1 MFWIALKR
9 GRCMLGAI
17 LHVAHNSMHCYVT
30 LPVMMMVVMMM
41 TMMMVMMM
49 MMMVVVDAVLPNG
62 WSCLTAGRL
71 HTSFPEATS
80 LNQLNQPLSIQL
92 PRVIEWG
99 VGVND
104 SREFE
109 LLIGCHWHIGG
120 GGMLIG

>member
-1 MFWIALKR
+1 MLMTIIAGKR
-9 GRCMLGAI
+9 GA
-17 LHVAHNSMHCYVT
+17 
-30 LPVMMMVVMMM
+30 P
-41 TMMMVMMM
+41 
-49 MMMVVVDAVLPNG
+49 
-62 WSCLTAGRL
+62 
-71 HTSFPEATS
+71 
-80 LNQLNQPLSIQL
+80 IQL

>member
-1 MFWIALKR
+1 MYLVREDFTKKNTEKS
-9 GRCMLGAI
+9 G
-17 LHVAHNSMHCYVT
+17 
-30 LPVMMMVVMMM
+30 
-41 TMMMVMMM
+41 
-49 MMMVVVDAVLPNG
+49 DLPN
-62 WSCLTAGRL
+62 LPR
-71 HTSFPEATS
+71 P
-80 LNQLNQPLSIQL
+80 IQL

>member
-1 MFWIALKR
+1 MLTIADKGGR
-9 GRCMLGAI
+9 GGK
-17 LHVAHNSMHCYVT
+17 
-30 LPVMMMVVMMM
+30 P
-41 TMMMVMMM
+41 
-49 MMMVVVDAVLPNG
+49 
-62 WSCLTAGRL
+62 
-71 HTSFPEATS
+71 
-80 LNQLNQPLSIQL
+80 IQL